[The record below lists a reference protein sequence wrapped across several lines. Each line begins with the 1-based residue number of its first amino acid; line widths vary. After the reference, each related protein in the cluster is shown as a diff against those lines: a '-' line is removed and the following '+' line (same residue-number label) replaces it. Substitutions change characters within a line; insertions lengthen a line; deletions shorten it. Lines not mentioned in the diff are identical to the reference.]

1 MPDKVRVIAIDGPSA
16 SGKSTVA
23 RKVAAA
29 AGWLY
34 VDSGALYRGITWK
47 VLEDGG
53 DPSNA
58 AEVIAFVGRL
68 KMEFF
73 VAGGAV
79 RFLIGGV
86 EPVAEI
92 RTDRVNERVSEV
104 AATPQVRA
112 AVTEWLRGMRRFGTL
127 VMEGRDIGTVVFP
140 DADMKF
146 YLDASPEERARRR
159 HAETRTAA
167 PDDVG
172 RVMAS
177 LQNRDRKDSARATAP
192 LRIAPDARVIDTTGL
207 TVDQVVAGIVETIRR
222 EAGAG

>member
-1 MPDKVRVIAIDGPSA
+1 MPGKVRVIAIDGPSA

-23 RKVAAA
+23 RKVAASF
-29 AGWLY
+29 GWLY

-47 VLEDGG
+47 ALEDGG

-58 AEVIAFVGRL
+58 AEVVAFVGRL
-68 KMEFF
+68 KIDFF

-79 RFLIGGV
+79 RFRIGGV

-104 AATPQVRA
+104 AAIPQVRA
-112 AVTEWLRGMRRFGTL
+112 AVTDWLRGMRRFGTL

-159 HAETRTAA
+159 HAETRTAV
-167 PDDVG
+167 PNDVG
-172 RVMAS
+172 RVMVS

-192 LRIAPDARVIDTTGL
+192 LRTAPDARVIDTTGL

-222 EAGAG
+222 EGGSG